1 MFRFA
6 FPYAFILLIIPI
18 GMIIFYLR
26 KKNEKF
32 ETLRIGTLDILE
44 KISPK
49 TNIKTKLP
57 IILRLTV
64 IILIIFALARPQIGD
79 VTKNLKKKGID
90 IILAL
95 DISGSMQIEDF
106 KPNRLEASKKVA
118 IEFIKGRKT
127 DRIGL
132 VVFAGESFLQCP
144 LTVDYDVLMNIVSD
158 MKIIPKELDGTAIGL
173 AISNS
178 INRLRDSKAESKVVI
193 LLSDGDNN
201 AGDIDPISAAKFA
214 KEFNIKIYTIAM
226 GGSGGKLNN
235 SFWNFQKVPPVN
247 KKLLTKIADIT
258 GGKFFMA
265 NSNEKLKSIWEEI
278 SKMEKTEINV
288 EKYTD
293 WAEEYLWFLLP
304 AILLLIVE
312 LVLSRVIWRV
322 YP

>member
-26 KKNEKF
+26 KKNDKF
-32 ETLRIGTLDILE
+32 ETLRIGTLDILD

-49 TNIKTKLP
+49 INIKTKLP
-57 IILRLTV
+57 MILRLV
-64 IILIIFALARPQIGD
+64 GIILIIFALARPQIGN
-79 VTKNLKKKGID
+79 VTKDIKKKGID

-118 IEFIKGRKT
+118 ADFIKERKT

-144 LTVDYDVLMNIVSD
+144 LTVDYDVLTNIVSE
-158 MKIIPKELDGTAIGL
+158 MKIIPRELDGTAIGL

-178 INRLRDSKAESKVVI
+178 INRLRDSKAKSKVVI

-201 AGDIDPISAAKFA
+201 AGDIDPITAAKFA
-214 KEFNIKIYTIAM
+214 KEFDIKIYTVGM
-226 GGSGGKLNN
+226 GGEGGKLNN
-235 SFWNFQKVPPVN
+235 NFFSFQRVPPIN
-247 KKLLTKIADIT
+247 KELLTKIADLT

-265 NSNEKLKSIWEEI
+265 NSNEKLKNIWEEI
-278 SKMEKTEINV
+278 SKMEKTEVNV
-288 EKYTD
+288 DKYTD
-293 WAEEYLWFLLP
+293 WAEKYLWFLLP
-304 AILLLIVE
+304 AILLFFIGII
-312 LVLSRVIWRV
+312 LSRIVWRV

>member
-26 KKNEKF
+26 KKNDKF
-32 ETLRIGTLDILE
+32 ETLRIGTLDILD

-49 TNIKTKLP
+49 INIKTKLP
-57 IILRLTV
+57 MILRLAGIV
-64 IILIIFALARPQIGD
+64 LIIFALARPQIGN
-79 VTKNLKKKGID
+79 VTKDIKKRGID

-118 IEFIKGRKT
+118 ADFIKERKT

-144 LTVDYDVLMNIVSD
+144 LTVDYDVLTNIVSE
-158 MKIIPKELDGTAIGL
+158 MKIIPRELDGTAIGL

-178 INRLRDSKAESKVVI
+178 INRLRDSETKSKVVI

-201 AGDIDPISAAKFA
+201 AGDIDPITAAKFA
-214 KEFNIKIYTIAM
+214 KEFDIKIYTVGM
-226 GGSGGKLNN
+226 GGEGGKLNN
-235 SFWNFQKVPPVN
+235 NFFSFQRVPPVN
-247 KKLLTKIADIT
+247 KELLTKIADLT

-265 NSNEKLKSIWEEI
+265 NSNEKLKNIWEEI
-278 SKMEKTEINV
+278 SKMEKTEVNV
-288 EKYTD
+288 DKYTD
-293 WAEEYLWFLLP
+293 WAEKYLWFLLP
-304 AILLLIVE
+304 AILLFFIGII
-312 LVLSRVIWRV
+312 LSRIVWRV

>member
-26 KKNEKF
+26 KKNDKF
-32 ETLRIGTLDILE
+32 ETLRIGTLDILD

-49 TNIKTKLP
+49 INIKTKLP
-57 IILRLTV
+57 MILRLTGIV
-64 IILIIFALARPQIGD
+64 LIIFALARPQIGN
-79 VTKNLKKKGID
+79 VTRNIKKKGID

-118 IEFIKGRKT
+118 ADFIKERKT

-144 LTVDYDVLMNIVSD
+144 LTVDYDVLTNIVSE
-158 MKIIPKELDGTAIGL
+158 MKIIPRELDGTAIGL

-178 INRLRDSKAESKVVI
+178 INRLRDSKAKSKVVI

-201 AGDIDPISAAKFA
+201 AGDIDPITAAKFA
-214 KEFNIKIYTIAM
+214 KEFDIKIYTVGM
-226 GGSGGKLNN
+226 GGEGGKLNN
-235 SFWNFQKVPPVN
+235 NFFSFQRVPPVN
-247 KKLLTKIADIT
+247 KELLTKIADLT
-258 GGKFFMA
+258 GGNFFMA
-265 NSNEKLKSIWEEI
+265 NSNEKLKNIWEEI
-278 SKMEKTEINV
+278 SKMEKTEVNV
-288 EKYTD
+288 DKYTD
-293 WAEEYLWFLLP
+293 WAEKYLWFLLP
-304 AILLLIVE
+304 AILLFFIGII
-312 LVLSRVIWRV
+312 LSRIVWRV

>member
-6 FPYAFILLIIPI
+6 FPYEFILLILPI
-18 GMIIFYLR
+18 GSVIFYWR
-26 KKNEKF
+26 KKNDKF
-32 ETLRIGTLDILE
+32 ETLRIGTLDILD

-49 TNIKTKLP
+49 INIKIKLP
-57 IILRLTV
+57 IILRLAV
-64 IILIIFALARPQIGD
+64 IILIIFALARPQIGN
-79 VTKNLKKKGID
+79 VTRNIKKKGID

-118 IEFIKGRKT
+118 ADFIKERKT

-144 LTVDYDVLMNIVSD
+144 LTVDYDVLTNIVSE
-158 MKIIPKELDGTAIGL
+158 MKIIPRELDGTAIGL

-178 INRLRDSKAESKVVI
+178 INRLRDSKAKSKVVI

-201 AGDIDPISAAKFA
+201 AGDIDPITAAKFA
-214 KEFNIKIYTIAM
+214 KEFDIKIYTVGM
-226 GGSGGKLNN
+226 GGEGGKLNN
-235 SFWNFQKVPPVN
+235 NFFSFQRVPPVN
-247 KKLLTKIADIT
+247 KELLTKIADLT

-265 NSNEKLKSIWEEI
+265 NSNEKLKNIWEEI
-278 SKMEKTEINV
+278 SKMEKTEVNV
-288 EKYTD
+288 DKYTD
-293 WAEEYLWFLLP
+293 WAEKYLWFLLP
-304 AILLLIVE
+304 AILLFFIGLI
-312 LVLSRVIWRV
+312 LSRIVWRV

>member
-26 KKNEKF
+26 KKNDKF
-32 ETLRIGTLDILE
+32 ETLRIGTLDILD
-44 KISPK
+44 KISPNI
-49 TNIKTKLP
+49 NIKIKLP
-57 IILRLTV
+57 IILRLAV
-64 IILIIFALARPQIGD
+64 IILIIFALARPQIGN
-79 VTKNLKKKGID
+79 VTRNIKKKGID

-118 IEFIKGRKT
+118 ADFIKERKT

-144 LTVDYDVLMNIVSD
+144 LTVDYDVLTNIVSE
-158 MKIIPKELDGTAIGL
+158 MKIIPRELDGTAIGL

-178 INRLRDSKAESKVVI
+178 INRLRDSKAKSKVVI

-201 AGDIDPISAAKFA
+201 AGDIDPITAAKFA
-214 KEFNIKIYTIAM
+214 KEFDIKIYTVGM
-226 GGSGGKLNN
+226 GGEGGKLNN
-235 SFWNFQKVPPVN
+235 NFFSFQRVPPVN
-247 KKLLTKIADIT
+247 KELLTKIADLT
-258 GGKFFMA
+258 GGNFFMA
-265 NSNEKLKSIWEEI
+265 NSNEKLKNIWEEI
-278 SKMEKTEINV
+278 SKMEKTEVNV
-288 EKYTD
+288 DKYTD
-293 WAEEYLWFLLP
+293 WAEKYLWFLLP
-304 AILLLIVE
+304 AILLFFIGII
-312 LVLSRVIWRV
+312 LSRIVWRV